1 MRKAERMRVFAWL
14 KGGTLLKKS
23 AKWVLGLEGHMAAR
37 RAPWLTRR
45 SVNNLFQFQLE
56 GTVFIYFLL

>member
-37 RAPWLTRR
+37 RAPRLTRR
-45 SVNNLFQFQLE
+45 SVNN
-56 GTVFIYFLL
+56 